1 MEQSQLA
8 VNAAALAAQ
17 TILEC
22 SGEIY
27 RAEETAIRMCE
38 AFGLPN
44 AEIICFPTG
53 FTMHVLTR
61 SGQSLTRIKR
71 VRDRSIQLQA
81 LDTVNSISRAS
92 CEGLL
97 TPAQALEALQI
108 LRDTPKTPS
117 IYTILAFASS
127 AGFFSVMFGGGFLEF
142 ILAFIAGGFS
152 QALIPLFIKLHAPS
166 LLISMAAGFIAAI
179 TTLGLIKLFGGGQ
192 EAIIAGAIMPLLP
205 GLAMT
210 NAIRD
215 TMRGDLI
222 AGMARTTD
230 ALLSAVLI
238 AAGVTV
244 ALML

>member
-1 MEQSQLA
+1 MEQSKLA
-8 VNAAALAAQ
+8 VNAASLAAQ

-27 RAEETAIRMCE
+27 RAEETAIRMCG
-38 AFGLPN
+38 AYGMPN

-53 FTMHVLTR
+53 FTLHVITQN
-61 SGQSLTRIKR
+61 GQSLTRIKR
-71 VRDRSIQLQA
+71 VKDRNIQLQA
-81 LDTVNSISRAS
+81 LDAVNSISRA
-92 CEGLL
+92 CCGGLL
-97 TPAQALEALQI
+97 TAREALEALQM
-108 LRDTPKTPS
+108 LRDAPKTPS
-117 IYTILAFASS
+117 LYSILSFASA
-127 AGFFSVMFGGGFLEF
+127 AGFFSVMFGGGVLEF
-142 ILAFIAGGFS
+142 ILAFIAGGLT
-152 QALIPLFIKLHAPS
+152 QALIPLFAKLHAPS
-166 LLISMAAGFIAAI
+166 LLISMMAGFMAAI
-179 TTLGLIKLFGGGQ
+179 VTLGLIKLFGGSQ

-238 AAGVTV
+238 AAGVAI